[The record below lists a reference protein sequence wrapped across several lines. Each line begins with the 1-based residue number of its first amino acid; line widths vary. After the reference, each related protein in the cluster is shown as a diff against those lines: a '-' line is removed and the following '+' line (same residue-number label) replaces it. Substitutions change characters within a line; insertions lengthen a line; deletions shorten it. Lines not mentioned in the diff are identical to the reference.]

1 MLLCPPGVYRAQS
14 DTTML
19 AHTATEGGYA
29 RGRDVLDM
37 CTGSGALALAAWK
50 AGAASVTA
58 VDVSWRSVA
67 TTWINCRLRGAPVV
81 VHRGDLFAP
90 VAGRRFG
97 LILANPPYV
106 PAPVTAPPRHA
117 IGRCWDA
124 GLDGRLLLNRICDV
138 AAAHLT
144 DDGVLLMV
152 HSAVCNA
159 ERTLEQLG
167 RAGMTGE
174 VLERGRVPFGPVMRE
189 RADLLAER
197 GLIQP
202 GENVEELVIVEAR
215 RADQV

>member
-19 AHTATEGGYA
+19 ARTATEGGYA
-29 RGRDVLDM
+29 RDRDVLDM
-37 CTGSGALALAAWK
+37 CTGSGALALAAWQ

-67 TTWINCRLRGAPVV
+67 ATWLNCRVRRAPVK
-81 VHRGDLFAP
+81 VHQGDLFAP

-106 PAPVTAPPRHA
+106 PAPATAPPRHG

-124 GLDGRLLLNRICDV
+124 GLDGRLLLNRICD
-138 AAAHLT
+138 AAGAHLT

-152 HSAVCNA
+152 HSSVCDA
-159 ERTLEQLG
+159 ELTVERLG
-167 RAGMTGE
+167 RSGMAGQ
-174 VLERGRVPFGPVMRE
+174 VLERGRVPFGPVMRA
-189 RADLLAER
+189 RAELLAER

-202 GENVEELVIVEAR
+202 GENIEELVVIEAS
-215 RADQV
+215 RAR